1 MREAKALKNE
11 RTQILFRALF
21 GQRIRRMGIDGLFPL
36 VKPAAREA
44 HARDFR
50 GKTVA
55 VDAMCW

>member
-1 MREAKALKNE
+1 MRKTNASEGE
-11 RTQILFRALF
+11 QTQILFCALF
-21 GQRIRRMGIDGLFPL
+21 GQRLRRMGIDGLFPL

-55 VDAMCW
+55 VDAICW